1 MVAGT
6 LKFRQVDGLIH
17 KHTFQLG
24 AYELARDF
32 CKLFGVAC
40 DKCGS
45 EMDAKIATFSVAC
58 DERNSEACHHCLA
71 ARQMQRAR

>member
-45 EMDAKIATFSVAC
+45 EMDAKIATK
-58 DERNSEACHHCLA
+58 
-71 ARQMQRAR
+71 